1 MICGIHRVE
10 KRNRQAIGGLQAEAN
25 RDAEHKKN
33 FAGSDIDWSRT
44 QENIR
49 LISSDNWLRDIK
61 DTIANAGIE
70 RVRKDAIMMLD
81 GMYTAS
87 PDFFK
92 NKSRDEQIQ
101 YFKDCLEFHVNSYC
115 HGDESLVKNAVIHFD
130 ETTPHMQ
137 VCSVPITED
146 GRLSAK
152 DVMGNKAKYHQR
164 QDDFYEKVTRQ
175 YGLDRGEIQDH
186 DQQKKHRDQMQYKAE
201 KAGQTVELYDK
212 QIERSKET
220 LSDVQNRIKLGH
232 EEEKAINSRIKLKNE
247 KLDEIDGRIVD
258 AKNLK
263 KERAGTTIFGK
274 EKDEITIPYEE
285 YRTLYK
291 TAKKAND
298 IESREKDILHQKE
311 LLKAALEKANKI
323 DYYLQ
328 VESARIAKEAVE
340 KELENKKRDYDLER
354 YLSKSESGKRIL
366 EQYKNQY
373 KNTVNDTIVRAKQI
387 AKNEAAKHDRDFE
400 I

>member
-1 MICGIHRVE
+1 MAYGIMRCE
-10 KRNRQAIGGLQAEAN
+10 KRKTGSCGGLQNEAN
-25 RDAEHKKN
+25 REKDNEKN
-33 FAGSDIDWSRT
+33 FVASDIDWTKTGDNEYLMKSNNWN
-44 QENIR
+44 QSVKDV
-49 LISSDNWLRDIK
+49 LSSHRIDK
-61 DTIANAGIE
+61 H
-70 RVRKDAIMMLD
+70 RKDAVVLID
-81 GMYTAS
+81 GFYGAS
-87 PDFFK
+87 PEFFQD
-92 NKSRDEQIQ
+92 KSKDEIRA
-101 YFKDCLEFHVNSYC
+101 YFKDCLEYHKNHYGFTI
-115 HGDESLVKNAVIHFD
+115 NAVIHYD
-130 ETTPHMQ
+130 EATPHMH
-137 VCSVPITED
+137 VASVPIVQKND
-146 GRLSAK
+146 GLWKLSAK
-152 DVMGNKAKYHQR
+152 DLMGNVKAYRDR
-164 QDDFYEKVTRQ
+164 QDSFHENVSSK
-175 YGLDRGEIQDH
+175 YGLERGEISSPEH
-186 DQQKKHRDQMQYKAE
+186 HREHLTTLEYKE
-201 KAGQTVELYDK
+201 HQTARDVALYDK
-212 QIERSKET
+212 QIERSKEI
-220 LSDVQNRIKLGH
+220 LSDVQIRIKSGH

-311 LLKAALEKANKI
+311 LLKTALEKANKI

-340 KELENKKRDYDLER
+340 NELENKKRDYDLER